1 MDQQMEE
8 NIHENNGT
16 FLKKI
21 LSKLV
26 KLIYSEKVS
35 VDLSYEVPVKYMV
48 DISQNFVASSE
59 YINFSNQIDF

>member
-26 KLIYSEKVS
+26 AMKLI
-35 VDLSYEVPVKYMV
+35 
-48 DISQNFVASSE
+48 F
-59 YINFSNQIDF
+59 YIFQVQW